1 MTPEAAAL
9 AALNAHAA
17 TLGAGFPPLL
27 YRSVGDDLPDEYIMV
42 DHLPNRSAS
51 PYVGNTRQDLQGVY
65 QLTLARRSGQH
76 EIVYHEQ
83 AGLIVAH
90 FVDACR
96 LTADGKT
103 VNITDATAGQGR
115 ADESRWAVPISI
127 YYNVLA

>member
-17 TLGAGFPPLL
+17 TLGAGFPELL
-27 YRSVGDDLPDEYIMV
+27 YRSVGDDLPDEYIMI
-42 DHLPNRSAS
+42 DHLPNRSTS
-51 PYVGNTRQDLQGVY
+51 PYVGNTRQDLAGIY
-65 QLTLARRSGQH
+65 QLTLAMRAGQY
-76 EIVYHEQ
+76 EIVYREK

-96 LTADGKT
+96 LTFDEKT

-115 ADESRWAVPISI
+115 SDQTRWAIPISV
-127 YYNVLA
+127 YYTVLA